1 LRERLGACDLFLVAF
16 GDDVLLPSCT
26 AGCDL
31 QAMRRLAE
39 HGADAVIAA
48 QRVQVEQSGSFGI
61 IDTAV
66 EDGDLITGIRQRPDP
81 ASVMEP
87 LAVVS
92 RLLLRPSILPLLRAT
107 EEARGEVDLGIAT
120 ARLARTG
127 VVRVHRLESAWVTVG
142 DPRSYHHALDTYW
155 SLDTKDAS

>member
-1 LRERLGACDLFLVAF
+1 MG
-16 GDDVLLPSCT
+16 
-26 AGCDL
+26 
-31 QAMRRLAE
+31 RLAD
-39 HGADAVIAA
+39 HGAGAGAVIAA
-48 QRVQVEQSGSFGI
+48 QRVRVEQSGSFGI

-66 EDGDLITGIRQRPDP
+66 EEADLVTGIRQRPDP
-81 ASVMEP
+81 ATVTEP

-92 RLLLRPSILPLLRAT
+92 RLILRPSILPLLRAT
-107 EEARGEVDLGIAT
+107 EEARGELDLGIAA

-155 SLDTKDAS
+155 SLHTEDASWR